1 MISFYYFMLGASI
14 ASFYFLVAFRL
25 PLGQPIGF
33 SRSKCDSCQKTLGA
47 TELIPIFS
55 FLFNHGRC
63 CYCQVNL
70 SLAYPLFELCGAT
83 ITLFLFHSYSGK
95 SLLINGLLY
104 SILFLIAAIDYH
116 HFFIPDSLQIALF
129 LLLFADSHNQ
139 QSILGAVLF
148 LIVSIFSSYLVK
160 DGLGGGDVKLLVIL
174 GFYFGYLT
182 TTKLLLLAA
191 SLALSYFLVKKQ
203 EKLIPFAP
211 YLTFA
216 FFITKEFFVS
226 R

>member
-33 SRSKCDSCQKTLGA
+33 SRSKCDSCQQTLHA
-47 TELIPIFS
+47 RELIPIFS
-55 FLFNHGRC
+55 FFYNHGRC
-63 CYCQVNL
+63 RYCQTKL
-70 SLAYPLFELCGAT
+70 SLAYPLFELFGGS
-83 ITLFLFHSYSGK
+83 ITLYLFYSYAGK
-95 SLLINGLLY
+95 LLLINGFLY

-116 HFFIPDSLQIALF
+116 HLFIPDSLQISLF
-129 LLLFADSHNQ
+129 LLLFADPHNQ
-139 QSILGAVLF
+139 QSTLGAVAFLF
-148 LIVSIFSSYLVK
+148 LSLFSSYFVK
-160 DGLGGGDVKLLVIL
+160 HGLGGGDVKLLVIL

-211 YLTFA
+211 YLAFA
-216 FFITKEFFVS
+216 FFIIKEFFVS
-226 R
+226 